1 MGSAPLEP
9 TQTPAAKAA
18 VVGRPV
24 GWPALVVQLVVL
36 LLLLE
41 LGMDPVQVLQPEP
54 VPEAE
59 PELARRIA
67 RESDHLKIHA
77 VGWS

>member
-1 MGSAPLEP
+1 MLLKL
-9 TQTPAAKAA
+9 TQL
-18 VVGRPV
+18 
-24 GWPALVVQLVVL
+24 LVLVL
-36 LLLLE
+36 A
-41 LGMDPVQVLQPEP
+41 LGMEPVQVLQPEA

-67 RESDHLKIHA
+67 RESDHPKIHA

>member
-1 MGSAPLEP
+1 
-9 TQTPAAKAA
+9 
-18 VVGRPV
+18 
-24 GWPALVVQLVVL
+24 VVQLVVL